1 MKAIQIASTGGPEIL
16 ESDYVGTRKQLTTI
30 MDAVFGMY
38 LSKDLE
44 VLIRLAYALED
55 AAEAHRDLESR
66 SPLESLCLLSGDEH
80 GAKENR
86 EAHSKRTPDIQ
97 NGPTRNGAAS
107 LQP

>member
-44 VLIRLAYALED
+44 VLIRPAYALET
-55 AAEAHRDLESR
+55 
-66 SPLESLCLLSGDEH
+66 PW
-80 GAKENR
+80 
-86 EAHSKRTPDIQ
+86 KRAGIPRVVI
-97 NGPTRNGAAS
+97 PR
-107 LQP
+107 